1 MNHIR
6 IDEKK
11 AMNKWAP
18 VLENMGIQDADRL
31 QWMSEYA
38 EYHAINEN
46 AYANVS
52 NVSGLGGITAP
63 QVSTLP
69 GTTIGTNW
77 SSNGGSNG
85 SGDLGQNLLPVSM
98 KIAAQTIGLD
108 LVAVKPTPGPKMDLL
123 YIDFQYDDNNVG
135 NTDER
140 PQVFKIDTTYSGTTA
155 STLTSVINAV
165 LATYSVIQSVG
176 GLTTIS
182 GANIRIFTSIGSS
195 AAAAT
200 ASNTINGA
208 QPFLTTINTGISAN
222 GGKAVATYT
231 TGGADI
237 YTAGSAANL
246 AGVVEFL
253 GFSRIDGF
261 PMFRAYKQANTTQ
274 TNSYPYVNY
283 AGAANSNG
291 YSGFSTTTGAAT
303 LWGFDSTRNT
313 FNSTTSMVSQI
324 YAVFGVFLQ
333 QNNFGISLVSALED
347 HIPGYVSNFIG
358 GGRYPMD
365 RASEENTYAGQ
376 IGPKIS
382 SKSIAVGTIEVSSAL
397 RRTEIEDI
405 KANTGM
411 DIVQKM
417 ESILVNEL
425 SQTISKQIVSKIFEM
440 GALNRA
446 SAPAYA
452 GTLANISGQT
462 IFDLDTAYVGSGPG
476 GETTHAVQRKLITK
490 MVHASNY
497 IATEGRVGPAQFA
510 VTNGALAAS
519 LMDIAGYTINPLKSK
534 MNSSG
539 QLYPVGQ
546 IGDIQIYVDPYMKYN
561 DNRIVIGRKN
571 NPDQP
576 GIIFV
581 PYLMAQSIS
590 IISEATF
597 APRMLLRSRYAVAE
611 VGWYPQKQFM
621 TIVVNDA
628 AQYLN

>member
-140 PQVFKIDTTYSGTTA
+140 PQVFKIDTTASGTTA

-182 GANIRIFTSIGSS
+182 GANIRIFTSLGTS
-195 AAAAT
+195 ATVAT
-200 ASNTINGA
+200 ASNSINSTT
-208 QPFLTTINTGISAN
+208 PFQNTINTGISAN
-222 GGKAVATYT
+222 AGKAVATYT

-237 YTAGSAANL
+237 FTTGSAANL

-261 PMFRAYKQANTTQ
+261 PMFRAYRQANTTQ

-303 LWGFDSTRNT
+303 LWGFDSARNT
-313 FNSTTSMVSQI
+313 FNYANSMVYQI
-324 YAVFGVFLQ
+324 YALFGVFLQ

-452 GTLANISGQT
+452 GTLANIASQT